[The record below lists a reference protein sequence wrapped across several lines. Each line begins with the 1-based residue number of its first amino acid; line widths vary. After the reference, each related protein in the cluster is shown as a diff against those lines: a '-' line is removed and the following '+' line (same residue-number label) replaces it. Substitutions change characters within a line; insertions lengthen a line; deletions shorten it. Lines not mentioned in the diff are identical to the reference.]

1 MDTFSIDLARFGDN
15 ALNNAEK
22 IVRKIALD
30 LHGRIVARTPVD
42 TGRAKANNQVSL
54 GSLGTNVVE
63 RDEPTALGTPA
74 PITESEAKAKARAYK
89 LGQSIF
95 IYNNVHYITLL
106 EFAPFG
112 SQQAPSGMFRISFM
126 ETMRQLG
133 GVQG

>member
-30 LHGRIVARTPVD
+30 LHGRIVARTPVA

-106 EFAPFG
+106 EFHHQ
-112 SQQAPSGMFRISFM
+112 STQAPSGMFRISFM